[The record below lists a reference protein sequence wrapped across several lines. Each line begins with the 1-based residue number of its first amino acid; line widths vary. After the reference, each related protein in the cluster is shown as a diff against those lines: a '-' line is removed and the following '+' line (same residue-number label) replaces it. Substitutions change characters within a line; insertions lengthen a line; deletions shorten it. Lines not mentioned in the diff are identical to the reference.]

1 MSGGGYKNYG
11 VGGSGS
17 GGGGSSVG
25 YQSTGGGDASS
36 DFSRISHTI
45 GNNIQKISQNIS
57 SMQRMVNQLGTPQD
71 SDQLRSQLHQL
82 QHYTN
87 QLAKDT
93 NAHLKEISA
102 LPSSLNDSDRKQK
115 RMLRDRLTNDFSEVL
130 KNFQVIQRTAAQK
143 EKESVIRARAASR
156 HSDEDGSS
164 GTLIDLHGSSAA
176 MKSSGQLQQQT
187 QIQMEEE
194 VDLEEL
200 REREKSIRKIE
211 SDIVDVNQIFK
222 DLATM
227 IHAQGEVIDS
237 IESNVESATIQVQEG
252 ATQIA
257 KARDYQAAKR
267 RKTCILAVF
276 LASILFFII
285 FMIWLAK

>member
-1 MSGGGYKNYG
+1 
-11 VGGSGS
+11 
-17 GGGGSSVG
+17 
-25 YQSTGGGDASS
+25 
-36 DFSRISHTI
+36 
-45 GNNIQKISQNIS
+45 
-57 SMQRMVNQLGTPQD
+57 
-71 SDQLRSQLHQL
+71 
-82 QHYTN
+82 
-87 QLAKDT
+87 
-93 NAHLKEISA
+93 
-102 LPSSLNDSDRKQK
+102 
-115 RMLRDRLTNDFSEVL
+115 MLRDRLTNDFSEVL

-257 KARDYQAAKR
+257 KARDYQVSRFLLLTTFLSCLVSFVPVPACLLTARYIFSLFHFGDFGKSTVHKFDTQIANLDESTKEDGLPHFHFGTR
-267 RKTCILAVF
+267 DHCHCIDHCL
-276 LASILFFII
+276 LFQV
-285 FMIWLAK
+285 MKPH